1 MSEKFNAFRPGSLA
15 HLIVEAEHIE
25 DILYI
30 IAPELPEIPV
40 KIICKPNYDI
50 DSVLNFVN
58 DNLEYGIPYDIVVEN
73 NYEVIK
79 MSEKRVF
86 LYKYINESFSS
97 NIPHKEIEK
106 SCSNCKNH
114 TWDWDIDDGH
124 YGDEYEVCLKNNDLD
139 GPCEDY
145 EEM

>member
-1 MSEKFNAFRPGSLA
+1 MSEEELVDCMDCIYCNGTHVTDYEVDTWCDKENPQFNLVKEVGCSDFKS
-15 HLIVEAEHIE
+15 EE
-25 DILYI
+25 DQ
-30 IAPELPEIPV
+30 
-40 KIICKPNYDI
+40 
-50 DSVLNFVN
+50 
-58 DNLEYGIPYDIVVEN
+58 
-73 NYEVIK
+73 VIK

-86 LYKYINESFSS
+86 LSKYINESFSS
-97 NIPHKEIEK
+97 NILHKEIEK

-145 EEM
+145 EEMQNPQTNTNMIT